1 MNTGDIKMPSNRSFG
16 FFFSFVFILIA
27 LFFIYEMSF
36 LKALIFT
43 VLSLFFLLTAFLKS
57 EILSPLNYLWMRF
70 GIILGIIIQPIVL
83 GFIFFIIF
91 TPISFLM
98 KIFRRDELRLKLE
111 NRASHWKIRNEDFHE
126 SDTFNNQF

>member
-1 MNTGDIKMPSNRSFG
+1 MPSNKSFG

-27 LFFIYEMSF
+27 FFFIYEMSF
-36 LKALIFT
+36 LKALIFFT
-43 VLSLFFLLTAFLKS
+43 LSLFFLLTAFLKS

-70 GIILGIIIQPIVL
+70 GIILGMIIQPIVL

-111 NRASHWKIRNEDFHE
+111 NRASHWKIRNEDFRE

>member
-111 NRASHWKIRNEDFHE
+111 SRASHWKIRNEDFHE

>member
-1 MNTGDIKMPSNRSFG
+1 MNTSDIKMPSNKSFG
-16 FFFSFVFILIA
+16 FFFSFVFVLIA

-36 LKALIFT
+36 LKALIFFA
-43 VLSLFFLLTAFLKS
+43 LSLFFLLTVYLKP

-70 GIILGIIIQPIVL
+70 GIILGMIIQPLVL

-111 NRASHWKIRNEDFHE
+111 NRVSHWKIRNEDFLE

>member
-70 GIILGIIIQPIVL
+70 GIILGMIIQPIVL

>member
-1 MNTGDIKMPSNRSFG
+1 MNTSDIKMPSNKSFG

-27 LFFIYEMSF
+27 FFFIYEMSF
-36 LKALIFT
+36 LKALIFFT
-43 VLSLFFLLTAFLKS
+43 LSLFFLLTAFLKS

-70 GIILGIIIQPIVL
+70 GIILGMIIQPIVL

-111 NRASHWKIRNEDFHE
+111 NRASHWKIRNEDFRE